1 MASPPVF
8 LPSQRPQSP
17 PIRVQ
22 SPPIR
27 VQSPPI
33 RVQSPPIRGS
43 DKLKN
48 SILANSQS
56 GWTSTTVI
64 SPLNITKQPKDP
76 RSPDATPSP
85 TMPSNQ
91 GSPVPVARRTSSSF
105 SHVRNHGLVSNSPFV
120 RSPTLEG
127 EGGPLGAKFRPIPQS
142 ESGGYKVLP
151 RPSKI
156 PGVTPR
162 KPSPSIAIIA
172 NRRVSPA
179 QATRR
184 ASLEKR
190 KRIMNNENFQKAL
203 AMEAA
208 ALGQSVPGL
217 GIISSSQGLGKKP
230 SKGLSKVAE
239 YEFVSKSPFIAGPTQ
254 SNSTDTSPSLT
265 SSATSSPQQSQPEES
280 EDAEEPATP
289 TTFEHQT
296 PDIHVEDTSD
306 GETIPQDD
314 AFSEPS
320 KSPSGSSLGVSPHSS
335 RPLPASPRSRR
346 AAAAFVQDSTH
357 QPPPSPPSPSRRSES
372 HYASTPTPVRFII
385 SSTPTPTKSSLK
397 SKRRIRGPRS
407 PDLDGSFVVERT
419 PSGRRR
425 YGSLRRRHERRKTV
439 TFDERCDV
447 LEFEPDSDED
457 YVDSEWVTSEED
469 EAGHDYAEDQEEE
482 VERLAQQFD
491 DQEEYEH
498 GHGHREEHYEED
510 EPAPRSSE
518 VDAIHG
524 LVNSMIEDEMNE
536 FHGDNSMEAEYDQ
549 SGDSRHTLQF
559 KEGNNSLDFHE
570 GSNTSLDFAAANTSL
585 DFHDTSLD
593 FQEANASLDF
603 HEGDSLELG
612 LQKATRQLFADAEDP
627 DDDPEEEQE
636 DTPQRDRQETQGD
649 LTMESAHLDY
659 LGTPHRRA
667 NFREATP
674 TQQTAPS
681 EQALVAEASS
691 QAYLLGK
698 GQAFASG
705 SSLGSGGSRSSH
717 LAQSDSQGSLSGRA
731 SPRISRE
738 DVQRRLAGHRVGK
751 TMLGDEEDQTESEG
765 EDIPRRQ
772 NAAALSAFS
781 QKPHSP
787 TEDGRPLPQVPAS
800 GSAERIVA
808 PSMNRLP
815 QSHDAA
821 LQTTARRNS
830 TDPSRPPAVE
840 RSLTTDGNLP
850 QTAYSHPPA
859 HPSLGR
865 PYDITQPGTDISDVK
880 SALDRLMIGVENGF
894 LDDGSQAASSTRSRP
909 GSLAGPSVP
918 VQHPPMETVRS
929 SYVLRAS
936 TPSSMP
942 PEDVDSSQELIASQ
956 LPPPPPPP
964 KEETLAPSRPTSLV
978 RVKSGREMLKE
989 HEAHV
994 IAKRREAR
1002 RRENSIHGRPLSKRR
1017 SLSTGDAEGSRRE
1030 VSSKSDFWD

>member
-1 MASPPVF
+1 MTVHEATIASPPLF
-8 LPSQRPQSP
+8 LPSQRP
-17 PIRVQ
+17 Q

-56 GWTSTTVI
+56 GWTSTTVT
-64 SPLNITKQPKDP
+64 SPLNITKEPKEP
-76 RSPDATPSP
+76 RSPDASPSP
-85 TMPSNQ
+85 PMSSNQ
-91 GSPVPVARRTSSSF
+91 GSPAPAGARRTSSSF
-105 SHVRNHGLVSNSPFV
+105 SHVRNHGLVSNSPFI

-127 EGGPLGAKFRPIPQS
+127 EGGPLGPKFRPIPQS

-162 KPSPSIAIIA
+162 KPSPSLAMIA

-190 KRIMNNENFQKAL
+190 KRITNNENFQKAL

-208 ALGQSVPGL
+208 ASGNSAPGL

-239 YEFVSKSPFIAGPTQ
+239 YEFVSKSPFIAGPKQ

-289 TTFEHQT
+289 TMFEHQT

-306 GETIPQDD
+306 GETIPQDEES
-314 AFSEPS
+314 ATPFSELS

-346 AAAAFVQDSTH
+346 AAAAFPYDSAN
-357 QPPPSPPSPSRRSES
+357 QPPPSPPSPSRRIGS
-372 HYASTPTPVRFII
+372 HYPSTPTPVRFII

-425 YGSLRRRHERRKTV
+425 YGSLRRRHDRRKTV

-447 LEFEPDSDED
+447 LEFEPDSDEE

-469 EAGHDYAEDQEEE
+469 EAGHGYAEEDER
-482 VERLAQQFD
+482 VERLAQHF
-491 DQEEYEH
+491 DQEDEGEH
-498 GHGHREEHYEED
+498 GEEHYEED
-510 EPAPRSSE
+510 EPAPRISE

-536 FHGDNSMEAEYDQ
+536 FNGDNSMEAEYDQ

-559 KEGNNSLDFHE
+559 KSGEEGNTSLDFHE
-570 GSNTSLDFAAANTSL
+570 GSNASLDFAAANTSR
-585 DFHDTSLD
+585 DFNDTSLD
-593 FQEANASLDF
+593 FQEPNTSLDF

-612 LQKATRQLFADAEDP
+612 LQEATQHLFADSEDP
-627 DDDPEEEQE
+627 DDDPEDEAE
-636 DTPQRDRQETQGD
+636 DTPQRNRQETQGD

-659 LGTPHRRA
+659 L
-667 NFREATP
+667 
-674 TQQTAPS
+674 
-681 EQALVAEASS
+681 
-691 QAYLLGK
+691 
-698 GQAFASG
+698 
-705 SSLGSGGSRSSH
+705 
-717 LAQSDSQGSLSGRA
+717 
-731 SPRISRE
+731 
-738 DVQRRLAGHRVGK
+738 
-751 TMLGDEEDQTESEG
+751 
-765 EDIPRRQ
+765 
-772 NAAALSAFS
+772 
-781 QKPHSP
+781 
-787 TEDGRPLPQVPAS
+787 
-800 GSAERIVA
+800 
-808 PSMNRLP
+808 
-815 QSHDAA
+815 
-821 LQTTARRNS
+821 
-830 TDPSRPPAVE
+830 
-840 RSLTTDGNLP
+840 
-850 QTAYSHPPA
+850 
-859 HPSLGR
+859 
-865 PYDITQPGTDISDVK
+865 
-880 SALDRLMIGVENGF
+880 
-894 LDDGSQAASSTRSRP
+894 
-909 GSLAGPSVP
+909 AGP
-918 VQHPPMETVRS
+918 
-929 SYVLRAS
+929 
-936 TPSSMP
+936 
-942 PEDVDSSQELIASQ
+942 
-956 LPPPPPPP
+956 
-964 KEETLAPSRPTSLV
+964 
-978 RVKSGREMLKE
+978 
-989 HEAHV
+989 
-994 IAKRREAR
+994 
-1002 RRENSIHGRPLSKRR
+1002 
-1017 SLSTGDAEGSRRE
+1017 
-1030 VSSKSDFWD
+1030 